1 MKFLS
6 PEFVSCCTVKTFML
20 VDNKI
25 SGIPSILVIHVT
37 HCVFLKEKC
46 TQVWALRDRERGNF
60 LTLKKDSFVN
70 FLLFM
75 IVDFKKA

>member
-37 HCVFLKEKC
+37 HCVFVKEKC
-46 TQVWALRDRERGNF
+46 TQVWALREREREREREAIS
-60 LTLKKDSFVN
+60 LR
-70 FLLFM
+70 
-75 IVDFKKA
+75 